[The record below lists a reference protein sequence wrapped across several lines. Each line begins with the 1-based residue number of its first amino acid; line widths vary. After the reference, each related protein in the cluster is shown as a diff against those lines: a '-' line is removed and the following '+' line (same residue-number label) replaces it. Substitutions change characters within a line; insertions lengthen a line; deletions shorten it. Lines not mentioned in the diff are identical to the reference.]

1 MSTNFVHVVP
11 RDPFFVPTPEVEDQA
26 RRWFG
31 QAMPGGWE
39 VTSTVMAPMGFVD
52 AVEAGGDIHCPACR
66 IQLDWQW
73 VWSLLPE
80 PAPEVVVPCCGR
92 GVRLAEL
99 RGDVGECFARFDLR
113 ITDPDAW
120 AGAPAEVLAGV
131 EAILGVPVASV
142 LQRI

>member
-39 VTSTVMAPMGFVD
+39 VTSTVMAPMGFID
-52 AVEAGGDIHCPACR
+52 AVEAGGDIHCPACGAK
-66 IQLDWQW
+66 LDWQW

-80 PAPEVVVPCCGR
+80 PAPEVVVP
-92 GVRLAEL
+92 
-99 RGDVGECFARFDLR
+99 
-113 ITDPDAW
+113 
-120 AGAPAEVLAGV
+120 
-131 EAILGVPVASV
+131 
-142 LQRI
+142 